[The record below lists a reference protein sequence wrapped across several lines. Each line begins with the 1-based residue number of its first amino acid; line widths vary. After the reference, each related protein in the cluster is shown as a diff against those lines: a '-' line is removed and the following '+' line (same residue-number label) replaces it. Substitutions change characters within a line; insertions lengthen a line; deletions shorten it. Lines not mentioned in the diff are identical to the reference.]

1 MATFIP
7 SNCSSV
13 RLQSGAALVVGLIML
28 LVLTLLGLASM
39 QTTSLQERMAS
50 NYDQRNLAFQLAET
64 GLRFAEREYWD
75 ALRAGMVPP
84 LSGDPNVMGWPAACP
99 SLDQLGC
106 SGMAVSADRACLDAI
121 PMSFWRDIDLPSGVE
136 GQVSYAVILDETGAS
151 RCARPEGISR
161 SLSVGAQWQ
170 DGDPE
175 IDKTR
180 MFLAQGIA
188 PNGTSVVLVQ
198 SFFKGPDDY
207 ALVHDDGGS

>member
-1 MATFIP
+1 MAKSFSSMP
-7 SNCSSV
+7 SLL
-13 RLQSGAALVVGLIML
+13 RLQSGAALVVGLVML

-50 NYDQRNLAFQLAET
+50 NFDQRNLAFQLAET
-64 GLRFAEREYWD
+64 GLRFAEREYWE
-75 ALRAGMVPP
+75 ALREGRTPP
-84 LSGDPNVMGWPAACP
+84 LSDDRNAVGWPAACP
-99 SLDQLGC
+99 PLDQLGC
-106 SGMAVSADRACLDAI
+106 SGAAISANQDCMDAI
-121 PMSFWRDIDLPSGVE
+121 PSSLWQSINLPSGVE
-136 GQVSYAVILDETGAS
+136 GQVTYTIILDETGS
-151 RCARPEGISR
+151 SFCARPEGISR
-161 SLSVGAQWQ
+161 SLSVGGQWQ

-207 ALVHDDGGS
+207 ALVDDDDEP